1 LQDWIDQSHS
11 MTRPEATPH
20 WLETMVAALADA
32 APADLSTNDPA
43 AVGLGSRQAAVLILL
58 GGSAEDGPMVVLLER
73 ARGLRDHGGEI
84 GFPGGGWEPADASPV
99 VTALREA
106 REEIGV
112 DPDGIDPL
120 IVLPRLVIRASGFDV
135 TAVVGY
141 WREPGPIGPA
151 DPAETGRVLTVGLRD
166 IAQPDRWS
174 RLTVPG
180 WSGPSVVLDDGTV
193 VWGYTAELLAFMCR
207 NV

>member
-1 LQDWIDQSHS
+1 
-11 MTRPEATPH
+11 MTRPDATPR

-32 APADLSTNDPA
+32 SPADLSTNDPA
-43 AVGLGSRQAAVLILL
+43 AVDVGSRQAAVLILI
-58 GGSAEDGPMVVLLER
+58 GGSAEEGPTVVLLER

-84 GFPGGGWEPADASPV
+84 GFPGGGWEPVDASPV
-99 VTALREA
+99 ATALREA

-141 WREPGPIGPA
+141 WREPSPIGPA
-151 DPAETGRVLTVGLRD
+151 DPAETGRVLTVDLRG
-166 IAQPDRWS
+166 IAAPDRWS
-174 RLTVPG
+174 TLTVPG
-180 WSGPSVVLDDGTV
+180 WSGPAVVLDDATV

>member
-1 LQDWIDQSHS
+1 
-11 MTRPEATPH
+11 MTRPDATPH
-20 WLETMVAALADA
+20 WLENMVAALAGA

-43 AVGLGSRQAAVLILL
+43 AVDVSSRQAAVLILI
-58 GGSAEDGPMVVLLER
+58 GGSAEHGPTVVLLER
-73 ARGLRDHGGEI
+73 AHGLRDHGGEI
-84 GFPGGGWEPADASPV
+84 GFPGGGWEPVDASPV
-99 VTALREA
+99 ATALREA

-112 DPDGIDPL
+112 DPNGIDPL

-135 TAVVGY
+135 TGVVGY
-141 WREPGPIGPA
+141 WRAPSPIGPV
-151 DPAETGRVLTVGLRD
+151 DPAETGRVLTVDLRD

-174 RLTVPG
+174 TLTVRG
-180 WSGPSVVLDDGTV
+180 WSGPTVVLDDATV

>member
-1 LQDWIDQSHS
+1 
-11 MTRPEATPH
+11 MTCPDATPH
-20 WLETMVAALADA
+20 WLEIMVAALADA

-43 AVGLGSRQAAVLILL
+43 AVGMGSRQAAVLILL
-58 GGSAEDGPMVVLLER
+58 GGSAEEGPTVVLLER

-84 GFPGGGWEPADASPV
+84 GFPGGGWEPLDASPV
-99 VTALREA
+99 ATALREA

-141 WREPGPIGPA
+141 WREPSPIGPA
-151 DPAETGRVLTVGLRD
+151 DPAETGRVLTVDLRD

-174 RLTVPG
+174 TLTVPG
-180 WSGPSVVLDDGTV
+180 WSGPSVVLDDATV

-207 NV
+207 NI